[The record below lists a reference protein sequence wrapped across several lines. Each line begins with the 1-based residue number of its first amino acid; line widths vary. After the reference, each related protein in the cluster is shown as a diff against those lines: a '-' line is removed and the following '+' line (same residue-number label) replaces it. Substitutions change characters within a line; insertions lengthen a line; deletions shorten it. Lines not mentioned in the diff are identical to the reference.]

1 VFEALQTKGRERF
14 EILGGLSSYRIST
27 RNTGDMFGQGEQVYS
42 CHKEM
47 YNSCYLMR
55 NLCPVKTNTWPV
67 LLLT

>member
-47 YNSCYLMR
+47 Y
-55 NLCPVKTNTWPV
+55 
-67 LLLT
+67 